1 MDLRALRYF
10 VAVAD
15 SGHLTR
21 AAQQLGLQQPPLS
34 QQIRAL
40 EDELGVALF
49 RRHPKGMALTD
60 AGRELRAEAQRVLD
74 AMTSLG
80 QHMQRVASG
89 LRGLL
94 RVGFTSSAAAHGFAP
109 EVLRACRREYP
120 DIELQISEDNAA
132 GVIDA
137 IAAGRLH
144 CGFVR
149 VPVAHP
155 EAVAFEALLS
165 EPAVLALPRGHGI
178 AVRYRDTAA
187 VPLQA
192 LQGEKLILVRQPG
205 APGLYANLLARLAEC
220 GVDVQVAAEVE
231 RMMTNINLVAAG
243 SGVSIVPASM
253 RGAHAHSVE
262 YRALAA
268 NAGIEAPITL
278 CWRRSDQDSGA
289 IATFLALARRLA
301 RAQTPPQR
309 QKKARR
315 AA

>member
-10 VAVAD
+10 TAVAD

-34 QQIRAL
+34 QQIRVL

-74 AMTSLG
+74 AMACLE

-109 EVLRACRREYP
+109 DVLRACRRAYP

-155 EAVAFEALLS
+155 EGVAFEALLS
-165 EPAVLALPRGHGI
+165 EPAVLALPRGHRI
-178 AVRYRDTAA
+178 ADAYAEDKP
-187 VPLQA
+187 VPLRA
-192 LQGEKLILVRQPG
+192 LHGEKLILVRRPG
-205 APGLYANLLARLAEC
+205 APGLYANLLARLDQQR
-220 GVDVQVAAEVE
+220 VVVQVVAEVE

-243 SGVSIVPASM
+243 SGISIVPESM
-253 RGAHAHSVE
+253 RGAHAHSVV
-262 YRALAA
+262 YRRLAPG
-268 NAGIEAPITL
+268 AGIEAPITL
-278 CWRRSDQDSGA
+278 AWRRADEGVGVT
-289 IATFLALARRLA
+289 ATFLALARLEA
-301 RAQTPPQR
+301 RNR
-309 QKKARR
+309 K
-315 AA
+315 